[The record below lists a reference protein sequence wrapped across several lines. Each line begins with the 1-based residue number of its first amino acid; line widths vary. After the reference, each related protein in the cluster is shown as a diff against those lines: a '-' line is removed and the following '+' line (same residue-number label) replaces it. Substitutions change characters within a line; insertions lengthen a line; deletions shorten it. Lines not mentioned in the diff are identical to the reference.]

1 MDLCRRQVA
10 VGVHFDGRLGPWRSV
25 PVPGYPTGN
34 NSGAVGTGFPW
45 APATDGLRNITG
57 IVNREGT
64 ATIYAITST
73 ISGSGDQGADPNK
86 LVMITDQLSATGLTP
101 PAAKSFTTLRTA
113 AYGEVL
119 RGVSFTQGSVTRP

>member
-1 MDLCRRQVA
+1 MDLGRRQVA

-25 PVPGYPTGN
+25 PGSRLPHRQQFG
-34 NSGAVGTGFPW
+34 SGGTGFPW
-45 APATDGLRNITG
+45 APATDGLRNIAG

-86 LVMITDQLSATGLTP
+86 LVVITDQLSATGLTP
-101 PAAKSFTTLRTA
+101 PAGESFTTLRTA